1 MPCENC
7 RENQQEYEVVFK
19 FNDITKLTE
28 FMEYISEWNKTP
40 EIKIEKRGS
49 HTAELHR
56 LTKLFHQEHPQY
68 SYHECM
74 KLCSQV
80 GGVRVV

>member
-49 HTAELHR
+49 HTVELHR
-56 LTKLFHQEHPQY
+56 LTKLFHQEHPQN